1 MKTIKRWMVVLIL
14 GFAGVAFGAGE
25 AKSLSTR
32 PSDTQTA
39 TSSSNELTVA
49 ILDFEARDGK
59 NTELGKQLTEVLTA
73 MLSGQPNLRL
83 VDRASLERTLSEH
96 ELNLTGLV
104 STEQAIQVGKL
115 VGAKM
120 LITGRAFPMGE
131 QVFITAKI
139 IGTETTRV
147 EGVMVRGKSS
157 GDLGELAMTLAEKLS
172 VRLDEIGPELV
183 AGMSTSDNFL
193 QSLKKQFKGR
203 TLPTVAVIV
212 TEQHIARQIPATADP
227 AVETEI
233 KLLLRECGF
242 TVLDVNQNELAD
254 WAKDW
259 KDWQQ
264 NPWPRSLDRAE
275 VIVTGE
281 AFSEYA
287 TRIGNLVSCAARAE
301 INVIEREDGRIL
313 WAGRTTSRAVD
324 LSENI
329 AGRKSLQ
336 KAGRILGLEILESF
350 AKSTTTQ
357 PVKP

>member
-1 MKTIKRWMVVLIL
+1 MKTIVQWIGAFFL
-14 GFAGVAFGAGE
+14 GFAGVAFGAGD

-32 PSDTQTA
+32 PCDTQA
-39 TSSSNELTVA
+39 AMISSNELTVA
-49 ILDFEARDGK
+49 ILDFETRDGK
-59 NTELGKQLTEVLTA
+59 KAELGKQLTEVLTA
-73 MLSGQPNLRL
+73 ILSGQPNVRL
-83 VDRASLERTLSEH
+83 VDRASLELTLSEH

-115 VGAKM
+115 VGAKI

-131 QVFITAKI
+131 QIFITAKI

-157 GDLGELAMTLAEKLS
+157 GDLGELAVELAEKLS
-172 VRLDEIGPELV
+172 MRLGEIGPELV
-183 AGMSTSDNFL
+183 AGMSTSDDRV
-193 QSLKKQFKGR
+193 QSLKKQLSGR
-203 TLPTVAVIV
+203 TLPTIAVIV

-242 TVLDVNQNELAD
+242 TVLDIDQNELVD

-264 NPWPRSLDRAE
+264 KPWPRSLDRAE

-301 INVIEREDGRIL
+301 INVIERKGGQIL
-313 WAGRTTSRAVD
+313 WAGRDTSRAVD

-336 KAGRILGLEILESF
+336 KTGRILGLEILESF
-350 AKSTTTQ
+350 AKSPTTQ
-357 PVKP
+357 PVKR

>member
-1 MKTIKRWMVVLIL
+1 MKIVRRWISVIIL
-14 GFAGVAFGAGE
+14 GFAGVVFGAGDT
-25 AKSLSTR
+25 KPVSTR
-32 PSDTQTA
+32 PSDTQA
-39 TSSSNELTVA
+39 AAIPSNELTVA
-49 ILDFEARDGK
+49 VLDFEARDGK
-59 NTELGKQLTEVLTA
+59 NSELGKQLTEVLTA
-73 MLSGQPNLRL
+73 MLSGQPNIRL

-115 VGAKM
+115 VGAKI

-131 QVFITAKI
+131 QIFITAKI

-157 GDLGELAMTLAEKLS
+157 GDLGELAIELAEKLS
-172 VRLDEIGPELV
+172 TRIGEIGPQLV
-183 AGMSTSDNFL
+183 AGMSTLDDHVEL
-193 QSLKKQFKGR
+193 LRKQIKGR
-203 TLPTVAVIV
+203 TLPTIAVIV

-242 TVLDVNQNELAD
+242 KVLDIDQNELAD
-254 WAKDW
+254 WTKDW

-264 NPWPRSLDRAE
+264 KPWPRSLDRAQM
-275 VIVTGE
+275 IVTGE

-301 INVIEREDGRIL
+301 INVIERKDGQIL
-313 WAGRTTSRAVD
+313 WAGRDTSRAVD

-329 AGRKSLQ
+329 AGRKALQ
-336 KAGRILGLEILESF
+336 KAGRILGLEILEAF

-357 PVKP
+357 PIK